1 MSADLLRYLAGFL
14 AMETFESF
22 ALTCKE
28 AAAATVA
35 EHERRECI
43 RQALGV
49 VFAWASEEA
58 MPELLKEPS
67 GENDGHVF
75 EVTEDGHMPFHFTDV
90 LQVNYA
96 GVSLKP
102 PIFHRYL
109 SIRMPTTH

>member
-67 GENDGHVF
+67 GENDGHMF
-75 EVTEDGHMPFHFTDV
+75 DELRRRDDQHTRLWTGGSCSNHWQDAERLP
-90 LQVNYA
+90 L
-96 GVSLKP
+96 L
-102 PIFHRYL
+102 R
-109 SIRMPTTH
+109 